1 MALAAVGL
9 AAAAAT
15 NSQQQG
21 TGGGGMPE
29 ASSPTPSP
37 GGAGTSGLRH
47 EPHLYTAD
55 CSTVEVIS
63 SIPTG
68 VHSLRCMPPTR

>member
-21 TGGGGMPE
+21 TASGGMPE
-29 ASSPTPSP
+29 AGSPTPSP
-37 GGAGTSGLRH
+37 GGAGTSGLLH
-47 EPHLYTAD
+47 EICTRQTAAQWIVTS
-55 CSTVEVIS
+55 ST
-63 SIPTG
+63 PTRS
-68 VHSLRCMPPTR
+68 HSLICMPPTQ